1 MKTYFASVC
10 SAHLSSAEREEITV
24 ENPDKAPQFVPLRL
38 KKKYF
43 FLYSELD
50 VESW

>member
-38 KKKYF
+38 KK
-43 FLYSELD
+43 SE
-50 VESW
+50 